1 MNEISFKG
9 IQKIL
14 SIENFTTFVA
24 SKTCH
29 PMKYVIVII
38 ALVASLA
45 GFAQDTTMVFRSS
58 NVNLNLRG
66 ENTQKQLDDPITI
79 RVDLENKTLTI
90 ESTMPEIK
98 ELFRNQ
104 MTQPIT
110 QTMGELGDEFSL
122 TIDKNIFAHF
132 YLDDRKLVMFTRN
145 DIHPLKWGIML
156 KEVKEEMPETS
167 AE

>member
-1 MNEISFKG
+1 MQIIHSNK
-9 IQKIL
+9 
-14 SIENFTTFVA
+14 NFTTFA
-24 SKTCH
+24 NLKIGH
-29 PMKYVIVII
+29 LMKYAIVFL
-38 ALVASLA
+38 ALVISLS
-45 GFAQDTTMVFRSS
+45 GIAQDTTMVFRSS

-66 ENTQKQLDDPITI
+66 ENTQKMLDDPITI
-79 RVDLENKTLTI
+79 RVDLANNQLTV

-104 MTQPIT
+104 MSQPIT

-156 KEVKEEMPETS
+156 KEVKEGE
-167 AE
+167 

>member
-1 MNEISFKG
+1 
-9 IQKIL
+9 
-14 SIENFTTFVA
+14 
-24 SKTCH
+24 
-29 PMKYVIVII
+29 MKYAIVFLAFIT
-38 ALVASLA
+38 SLS
-45 GFAQDTTMVFRSS
+45 GIAQDTTMVFRSS

-66 ENTQKQLDDPITI
+66 ENTQKMLEDPITI
-79 RVDLENKTLTI
+79 KVDLANKMLTV
-90 ESTMPEIK
+90 ETTMPEVK

-104 MTQPIT
+104 MSQPIT

-156 KEVKEEMPETS
+156 KEVKEGE
-167 AE
+167 